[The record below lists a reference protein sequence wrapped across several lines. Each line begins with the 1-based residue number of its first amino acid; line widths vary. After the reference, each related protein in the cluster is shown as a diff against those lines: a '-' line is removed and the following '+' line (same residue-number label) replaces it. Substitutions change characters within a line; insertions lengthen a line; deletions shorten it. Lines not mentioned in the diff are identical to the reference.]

1 MIVLTAHAL
10 QASGAAGRQATA
22 TTAQTGTACGAPAPS
37 TASGYPAALRRVAGA
52 EWGAA
57 DLSVS
62 VPMPD
67 GRSVWLY
74 ADTMS
79 GPDSAHL
86 TGFVHS
92 TAIVQDAGCFR
103 LADHGGQLLPDIDAH
118 EFAWPAGAIALDASH
133 ILVSVAT
140 IEPTGPCPF
149 CFKQVGN
156 RGAVLTVDAG
166 GEVAFGHWTPSWPR
180 WDGRIAWGTGL
191 ARDGDRV
198 VMYGLSASGMAR
210 DLYVATSSVAG
221 AGAGEWQPLPGP
233 VAHDVD
239 PGGVTAYH
247 DARGWHVITLRGSAL
262 YRLDAATPAG
272 PFAETAVA
280 TTPGPA
286 ATSTH
291 LYYAAAAHPE
301 ARLADGRL
309 LVTVCQTWLDRAPHP
324 LSDFRP
330 VYLAAPR

>member
-1 MIVLTAHAL
+1 VLVLTTHAL
-10 QASGAAGRQATA
+10 QASGAAGGP
-22 TTAQTGTACGAPAPS
+22 TTEPARPPMHACDLPAPAS
-37 TASGYPAALRRVAGA
+37 AADYPAALNRLAGA
-52 EWGAA
+52 DWGAA

-62 VPMPD
+62 VPMPG

-92 TAIVQDAGCFR
+92 TAIVQDAGCFHVV
-103 LADHGGQLLPDIDAH
+103 DHGRQLLPDIGAH
-118 EFAWPAGAIALDASH
+118 RFGWPAGAVALDAGH

-140 IEPTGPCPF
+140 IELTGSCPF
-149 CFKQVGN
+149 CFKQVGI
-156 RGAVLTVDAG
+156 RGAVLTVTAD
-166 GEVAFGHWTPSWPR
+166 GEVAFARWTPSWPA
-180 WDGRIAWGTGL
+180 WDGIAWGTGL

-198 VMYGLSASGMAR
+198 VMYGLSSSGMAR
-210 DLYVATSSVAG
+210 DLYVATSTVVDARAG
-221 AGAGEWQPLPGP
+221 RWQQVPGP
-233 VAHDVD
+233 VAHGVD
-239 PGGVTAYH
+239 PGGVAAYH
-247 DARGWHVITLRGSAL
+247 DAHGWHVLTLRGGTL

-272 PFAETAVA
+272 PFAETATA

-286 ATSTH
+286 PTSTH

-301 ARLADGRL
+301 QRLADGRL

-330 VYLAAPR
+330 LYLTAAR